1 MKIKNIGHSRKVR
14 LLALLAHDNKK
25 YQQILIRY
33 FHERDTFMSVSSTAF
48 PKVVTE
54 TISF

>member
-25 YQQILIRY
+25 YQQIRQLQ
-33 FHERDTFMSVSSTAF
+33 DA
-48 PKVVTE
+48 
-54 TISF
+54 SFLGLGFSEL